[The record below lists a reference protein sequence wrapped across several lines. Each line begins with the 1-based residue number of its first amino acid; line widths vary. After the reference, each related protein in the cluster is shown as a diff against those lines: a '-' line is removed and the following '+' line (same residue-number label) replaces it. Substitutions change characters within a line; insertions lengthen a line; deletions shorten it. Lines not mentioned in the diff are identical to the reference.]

1 MDLSNETDLDNK
13 NSLEVQNI
21 WKFNASMI
29 KKSHTRLKKNDLQ
42 ALPDSTS
49 LYYLL
54 SPYKRASS
62 FMIVLKVNDESKK

>member
-29 KKSHTRLKKNDLQ
+29 KKSHTRLKKMIYRHYQIVQVYTTYCLHIKEQ
-42 ALPDSTS
+42 A
-49 LYYLL
+49 
-54 SPYKRASS
+54 
-62 FMIVLKVNDESKK
+62 VL